1 MTKLAKL
8 DAELHDQLDVTAN
21 SQKRNSNPWGMPSAR
36 SRELVAAR
44 LNSPELLSYFQGRY
58 DNAWRHLHN

>member
-21 SQKRNSNPWGMPSAR
+21 SQKRNSNPWGMSSPR
-36 SRELVAAR
+36 SQELVAAR
-44 LNSPELLSYFQGRY
+44 LNTPELLSYFQGRY
-58 DNAWRHLHN
+58 DNAWRRLHS